1 MKTYSELIEDWV
13 FRELDSDGKSWLSS
27 ELNKIST
34 NQYCQNDFDIIF
46 GLIPRKL
53 GKFDLKLSKID
64 LKNASEIKKGWVPYH
79 WSIDIACRVLLLSKI
94 NENTNPIFIDK
105 YKDLHKYADGR
116 ELLALYS
123 GLCLYNYH
131 IDLLNISSNGLRTN
145 IKSEFEAIAHNNSFP
160 FDHFSL
166 NTWNNMVLK
175 ALFIGARLNPIYGLD
190 QRANLELANI
200 LQDYAHERWA
210 ANRDVSPELW
220 RCVGP
225 FINDLFFKDFKKV
238 IDNGSEI
245 EKKAIALSIYNSPNS
260 SSKSNL
266 LKELTVYV
274 EDIKNNKLNW
284 NEIENKLNTKS

>member
-27 ELNKIST
+27 QLNKIST

-131 IDLLNISSNGLRTN
+131 TDLLNISSNGLRTN

-160 FDHFSL
+160 FDHFSF

>member
-27 ELNKIST
+27 QLNKIST

-64 LKNASEIKKGWVPYH
+64 LKNASEIKKGWFPYH

>member
-13 FRELDSDGKSWLSS
+13 FRELDSDGKNWLSS
-27 ELNKIST
+27 QLNKIST

-131 IDLLNISSNGLRTN
+131 IDLLNISN
-145 IKSEFEAIAHNNSFP
+145 
-160 FDHFSL
+160 
-166 NTWNNMVLK
+166 
-175 ALFIGARLNPIYGLD
+175 
-190 QRANLELANI
+190 
-200 LQDYAHERWA
+200 
-210 ANRDVSPELW
+210 
-220 RCVGP
+220 
-225 FINDLFFKDFKKV
+225 LFFF
-238 IDNGSEI
+238 
-245 EKKAIALSIYNSPNS
+245 
-260 SSKSNL
+260 
-266 LKELTVYV
+266 
-274 EDIKNNKLNW
+274 
-284 NEIENKLNTKS
+284 